1 MASVIT
7 QTEFDNTL
15 EVFFLNK
22 VKFAEKVATL
32 KRQDD
37 PAAFNKEEYLMM
49 FDNIMYALRDY
60 DVTSELLEDD
70 EIEYLF
76 ELGTQISLNWPM

>member
-1 MASVIT
+1 MASVIN

-22 VKFAEKVATL
+22 VKFAVKVATL

-37 PAAFNKEEYLMM
+37 PAVYNKEEYLMM

-60 DVTSELLEDD
+60 DITSELLDDD

-76 ELGTQISLNWPM
+76 ELGTQISLNWPI